1 MTPDS
6 TRVMIPGIDCER
18 VFTRK
23 GVVMENYYM
32 GIDVSKGYADFVILD
47 AKKDVVEPNFQ
58 LDDTFGS
65 HCKLFEILKRFF
77 DCHSGSVLFAAVE
90 STGGYE
96 NNWLHSLGGF
106 QGTLDIRSARLNPL
120 GVRANSKASLRR
132 VITDKI
138 SARDVAEYLIAH
150 PEKVTYQQEDS
161 LAGLRRQWG
170 FVRLLVKQKTHIL
183 NQFESLLYTAN
194 PELIAYCQSGVPA
207 WLLKLLKQYPT
218 AANLAKAR
226 ATSVAR
232 IPYVTAGRA
241 KELIEQAKKSV
252 ASATDETTGSLITAM
267 AEQIIRMEETIRIQ
281 SQQMAKR
288 CAIPEVTLLKTIP
301 GISDASAIGLMLEI
315 QSVKRFSSVKKLA
328 AHFGLHPAFKTSGDG
343 TSGVRMSKQGR
354 KEPRK
359 ILFMVAMVSL
369 TANPHIRKIYEEHTE
384 KGMEKMA
391 AIGLCM
397 HKILRIVYGMLK
409 NNQAY
414 DSQVDQ
420 KNRENRMARKAT
432 HTVKNVNRRYE
443 IFDQQAPISRRQS
456 NKRKEWKQSQ
466 GDNITQH
473 GIGVPIPSAA

>member
-1 MTPDS
+1 MET
-6 TRVMIPGIDCER
+6 G
-18 VFTRK
+18 FTRK
-23 GVVMENYYM
+23 GVVMESYYM
-32 GIDVSKGYADFVILD
+32 GIDISKGYADFVILD
-47 AKKDVVEPNFQ
+47 AKKNVVEPNFQ
-58 LDDTFGS
+58 LDDTFSS

-77 DCHSGSVLFAAVE
+77 DHHCESVIFAAVE

-96 NNWLHSLGGF
+96 NNWLHSLNGF
-106 QGTLDIRSARLNPL
+106 HGSLNIRSARLNPL

-161 LAGLRRQWG
+161 LASLKRQWG
-170 FVRLLVKQKTHIL
+170 FVRLLVKQKTQIL

-194 PELIAYCQSGVPA
+194 PELITYCKSGVPA

-218 AANLAKAR
+218 AAKLAKAK
-226 ATSVAR
+226 ASSVAR
-232 IPYVTAGRA
+232 TPYVTADRA
-241 KELIEQAKKSV
+241 KKLVDQAKKSI
-252 ASATDETTGSLITAM
+252 ASATDETTGKLVSAM

-281 SQQMAKR
+281 TQQMVKQ
-288 CAIPEVTLLKTIP
+288 CAIPEIALLKTFP

-328 AHFGLHPAFKTSGDG
+328 AFFGLHPAFKTSGDG
-343 TSGVRMSKQGR
+343 TSSVRMSKQGR

-369 TANPHIRKIYEEHTE
+369 TANPHIREIYEAHTE
-384 KGMEKMA
+384 KGMKKMA

-397 HKILRIVYGMLK
+397 HKILRIIYGMLK

-420 KNRENRMARKAT
+420 ENRKNRTTREAT
-432 HTVKNVNRRYE
+432 HTAKNENRRYE
-443 IFDQQAPISRRQS
+443 MFNQQAPISRRQN
-456 NKRKEWKQSQ
+456 NKRKEWEQSQ
-466 GDNITQH
+466 SDNITQC
-473 GIGVPIPSAA
+473 GIDVSTPSAA

>member
-1 MTPDS
+1 
-6 TRVMIPGIDCER
+6 
-18 VFTRK
+18 
-23 GVVMENYYM
+23 MESYYM

-47 AKKDVVEPNFQ
+47 AKKKVVEPNFQ

-77 DCHSGSVLFAAVE
+77 DSHSESVLFAAVE

-96 NNWLHSLGGF
+96 NNWLHSLSGF
-106 QGTLDIRSARLNPL
+106 QGALNIRSTRLNPL

-170 FVRLLVKQKTHIL
+170 FVRLLVKQKTQIL

-194 PELIAYCQSGVPA
+194 PELIAYCKSGVPV

-218 AANLAKAR
+218 AAKLAKAKV
-226 ATSVAR
+226 TSVAR
-232 IPYVTAGRA
+232 IPYVTACRA
-241 KELIEQAKKSV
+241 KELIDQAKKSV
-252 ASATDETTGSLITAM
+252 ASATDETTGSLIAVM
-267 AEQIIRMEETIRIQ
+267 AEQIILMEETIRIQ
-281 SQQMAKR
+281 TQQMAKQ
-288 CAIPEVTLLKTIP
+288 CTIPEVALLKTFP

-315 QSVKRFSSVKKLA
+315 QSIKRFSSVKKLA
-328 AHFGLHPAFKTSGDG
+328 AFLGLHPVFKTSGDG

-359 ILFMVAMVSL
+359 ILFMVALVSL
-369 TANPHIRKIYEEHTE
+369 TANPHIRRIYEEHTE
-384 KGMEKMA
+384 KGMKKMA

-397 HKILRIVYGMLK
+397 HKILRMIYGMLK
-409 NNQAY
+409 TNQAY
-414 DSQVDQ
+414 DPQVDQ
-420 KNRENRMARKAT
+420 KNRENKTVRKGT
-432 HTVKNVNRRYE
+432 HNAKHANRRYE
-443 IFDQQAPISRRQS
+443 MFDQQAPISRRQS

-466 GDNITQH
+466 GDNITQC
-473 GIGVPIPSAA
+473 GIGVPIPSAV

>member
-1 MTPDS
+1 
-6 TRVMIPGIDCER
+6 
-18 VFTRK
+18 
-23 GVVMENYYM
+23 MESYYM

-47 AKKDVVEPNFQ
+47 AEKNVVEPNFQ
-58 LDDTFGS
+58 LDDTFSS

-77 DCHSGSVLFAAVE
+77 ESHSEAVLFAAVE

-106 QGTLDIRSARLNPL
+106 QGALDIRSARLNPL

-170 FVRLLVKQKTHIL
+170 FVRLLVKQKTQIL

-194 PELIAYCQSGVPA
+194 PELIACCQSGVPA

-218 AANLAKAR
+218 AAKLAKAR

-232 IPYVTAGRA
+232 IPYVTTGRA
-241 KELIEQAKKSV
+241 KELIDQAKKSV

-281 SQQMAKR
+281 SQQMAKQ
-288 CAIPEVTLLKTIP
+288 CAIPEVALLKTIP

-315 QSVKRFSSVKKLA
+315 QSVKRFASAKKLA

-384 KGMEKMA
+384 W
-391 AIGLCM
+391 
-397 HKILRIVYGMLK
+397 
-409 NNQAY
+409 
-414 DSQVDQ
+414 SPW
-420 KNRENRMARKAT
+420 
-432 HTVKNVNRRYE
+432 
-443 IFDQQAPISRRQS
+443 FP
-456 NKRKEWKQSQ
+456 
-466 GDNITQH
+466 
-473 GIGVPIPSAA
+473 

>member
-1 MTPDS
+1 
-6 TRVMIPGIDCER
+6 
-18 VFTRK
+18 
-23 GVVMENYYM
+23 MESYYM

-77 DCHSGSVLFAAVE
+77 ESHSEAVLFAAVE

-106 QGTLDIRSARLNPL
+106 QGALDIRSARLNPL

-170 FVRLLVKQKTHIL
+170 FVRLLVKQKTQIL

-194 PELIAYCQSGVPA
+194 PELIAYCQSGVPV
-207 WLLKLLKQYPT
+207 WLLKLLKKYPT
-218 AANLAKAR
+218 AVKLSKAR

-241 KELIEQAKKSV
+241 KELIDQAKKSV
-252 ASATDETTGSLITAM
+252 ASATDETTGSLITAI

-288 CAIPEVTLLKTIP
+288 CAIPEVALLKTIP

-315 QSVKRFSSVKKLA
+315 QSVKRFASVKKLA

-369 TANPHIRKIYEEHTE
+369 TINPHIRKIYEEHTE
-384 KGMEKMA
+384 KGMKKMA

-397 HKILRIVYGMLK
+397 HKILRIIYGMLK

-420 KNRENRMARKAT
+420 KNREIITARKAT
-432 HTVKNVNRRYE
+432 HTAKNENRRYE
-443 IFDQQAPISRRQS
+443 MFDQQAPISKRQS

-466 GDNITQH
+466 GDNIAQC